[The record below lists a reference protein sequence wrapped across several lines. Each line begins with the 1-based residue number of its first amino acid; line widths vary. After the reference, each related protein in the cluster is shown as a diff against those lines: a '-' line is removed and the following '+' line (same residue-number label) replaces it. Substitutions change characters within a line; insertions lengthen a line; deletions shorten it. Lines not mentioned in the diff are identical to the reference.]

1 MAPMAASNIS
11 GRAQRHAIVNS
22 PLGTEFLLSPLDK
35 PQESSYSGRNM
46 IEARGRRISMSSS
59 TGFGFFWYWENA

>member
-1 MAPMAASNIS
+1 MAASNIA
-11 GRAQRHAIVNS
+11 GRAQRRAISGSLFRTSFSLV
-22 PLGTEFLLSPLDK
+22 GLDTSRDS
-35 PQESSYSGRNM
+35 QYSGRNM

>member
-1 MAPMAASNIS
+1 MAASNIS

-35 PQESSYSGRNM
+35 PQESSYRLRATPHNL
-46 IEARGRRISMSSS
+46 
-59 TGFGFFWYWENA
+59 